1 LASEK
6 ADDRAADLWVPDLNL
21 PIAEKLPTNYVQS
34 EAVRLEIYARA
45 ARCRSEAELDDLEEE
60 TSRRFGKLPPAT
72 RDFFAAARLRI
83 DCRRRGI
90 IRLDVG
96 PEAMAAT
103 FLPGR
108 LRKSR
113 ARSLQRVGDRVVYTS
128 KEGEGPLRNV
138 EDFLDLLDE

>member
-1 LASEK
+1 M
-6 ADDRAADLWVPDLNL
+6 
-21 PIAEKLPTNYVQS
+21 
-34 EAVRLEIYARA
+34 
-45 ARCRSEAELDDLEEE
+45 EEE
-60 TSRRFGKLPPAT
+60 ASRRFGKLPPAA
-72 RDFFAAARLRI
+72 RDLFAAARLRI

-96 PEAMAAT
+96 PEAVAAT

-113 ARSLQRVGDRVVYTS
+113 ARSLQRDGDRVVYTS

>member
-1 LASEK
+1 
-6 ADDRAADLWVPDLNL
+6 
-21 PIAEKLPTNYVQS
+21 
-34 EAVRLEIYARA
+34 
-45 ARCRSEAELDDLEEE
+45 LDDLEEE

>member
-1 LASEK
+1 
-6 ADDRAADLWVPDLNL
+6 
-21 PIAEKLPTNYVQS
+21 
-34 EAVRLEIYARA
+34 
-45 ARCRSEAELDDLEEE
+45 
-60 TSRRFGKLPPAT
+60 
-72 RDFFAAARLRI
+72 
-83 DCRRRGI
+83 
-90 IRLDVG
+90 
-96 PEAMAAT
+96 MAAT